1 MMKFVFDIIEN
12 HCPITVDSKS
22 VRISRKNVLIEHY
35 NHAVNTP
42 ECIGKNIIMNLGANS
57 TTRIYAALQFL
68 KAIHMIHNRNQT
80 ELLEDQVATP
90 TKDFTTNRSSTK
102 QNPSSSTSK
111 TTSYRLKPNL
121 QRQSKKARSSKSLAQ
136 EFVATGP
143 TSEFPDANTTK
154 EKDIVIDDTDEE
166 GENHFDDAAAVA
178 SNVTKTDDSTNDEST
193 YDITDVGASSSDRF
207 SVETDDN
214 FGTLSVQIKQEASVQ
229 PLSSANAQ
237 NYEVSLELLI
247 LHGDIVIRNGNVIA
261 LMIRAQE
268 FNIQDIWERAV
279 NPNNFSVQKIKTIAK
294 LKFLWNFRKI
304 PANFD
309 DYDRQM
315 SFYTPRSFANYYT
328 DVKYLPVLEES
339 GGFFYVSAVSF
350 ASEKLS
356 LHTVSGRKQFATD
369 IKSFF
374 QHVDFKWSQVSLA
387 SSS

>member
-1 MMKFVFDIIEN
+1 MSAGV
-12 HCPITVDSKS
+12 
-22 VRISRKNVLIEHY
+22 
-35 NHAVNTP
+35 
-42 ECIGKNIIMNLGANS
+42 
-57 TTRIYAALQFL
+57 

-121 QRQSKKARSSKSLAQ
+121 QRQSKKARSSKNLAQ
-136 EFVATGP
+136 EFVATGS

-154 EKDIVIDDTDEE
+154 DKNIVINDTDEE

-178 SNVTKTDDSTNDEST
+178 SNVTKTDDSTYDEST

-294 LKFLWNFRKI
+294 LKFLWSFRKI

-328 DVKYLPVLEES
+328 DVKYLAVLQES

-356 LHTVSGRKQFATD
+356 LHTVSGRKHFATD